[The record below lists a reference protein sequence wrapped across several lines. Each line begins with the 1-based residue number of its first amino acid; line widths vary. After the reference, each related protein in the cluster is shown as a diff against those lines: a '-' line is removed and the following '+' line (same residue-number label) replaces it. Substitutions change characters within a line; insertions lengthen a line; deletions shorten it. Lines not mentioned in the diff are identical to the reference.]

1 MSMSVH
7 PTFIQR
13 SAPSHGERIGWLA
26 LVFALVGG
34 PGAWFMQICAGYMLA
49 NGPCFPHDSRR
60 IAPPHAFD
68 WTWPALIALLILG
81 VLIALAAFAV
91 AFGAWRRT
99 PPDNPAS
106 EEPVRIDVIGRTRF
120 LALWGMIYGASF
132 AVATLVNAVAY
143 ILLPRCGG

>member
-1 MSMSVH
+1 MSVH
-7 PTFIQR
+7 PTFLHR
-13 SAPSHGERIGWLA
+13 SAPSNGERIGWLA
-26 LVFALVGG
+26 LAFALIGG

-49 NGPCFPHDSRR
+49 NGPCFPHESRR
-60 IAPPHAFD
+60 IVPPHAFG

-81 VLIALAAFAV
+81 VLIAMAAFAV
-91 AFGAWRRT
+91 AYGAWRRT
-99 PPDNPAS
+99 PPSTSAPEDPATI
-106 EEPVRIDVIGRTRF
+106 EVIGRTRF